1 MLILQ
6 IYLFKLRSVY
16 FNAKFGLYLLFNVLG
31 FGPTALTVKE
41 RTKPAVL
48 TQGVNDQFVDINVSE
63 PLTDRAIGARII
75 V

>member
-6 IYLFKLRSVY
+6 IYMFKLRSVY

-41 RTKPAVL
+41 RTKPGVL
-48 TQGVNDQFVDINVSE
+48 TEGVNDQFVNVNVSG
-63 PLTDRAIGARII
+63 PVIHYHISL
-75 V
+75 